1 VKLDLDAIEARR
13 ADCQTY
19 NFGLRN
25 ADKLAH
31 EDVPALLAL
40 VREQQA
46 TILAQAEELELAARE
61 YDDWYLRDAATRAA
75 VALQEVLK

>member
-1 VKLDLDAIEARR
+1 MSLDLDAIEARR

-19 NFGLRN
+19 NFGMRN

-31 EDVPALLAL
+31 EDVPALLAM

-46 TILAQAEELELAARE
+46 TIERVATVADKWWANFPSKARAI
-61 YDDWYLRDAATRAA
+61 RDALYPAPEAS
-75 VALQEVLK
+75 